1 MSCLSYIFFSSSL
14 PRAKMSSEK
23 SITSFLSANSSS
35 INTSVI
41 QKKLI
46 DFISERHAAGNKK
59 FLFVTSGGTTVPLEK
74 NTVRFIDNFS
84 TGKRGSSVVEA
95 AFQHNDIVESASEKI
110 SIIFLQRDTSLQP
123 FMSAFQQQS
132 HKLLDEFFEQPNYEK
147 IQADLQ
153 RKKALFQR
161 QREYFLQFQ
170 FNTIQQYLCMLN
182 VICSVIND
190 KVERKH
196 CVLIL
201 IAAVSDFYV
210 ETLSEHKI
218 QSGQSLQLS
227 LSPVP
232 KMIGHLVDNVFFN
245 HSIVS
250 FKLETDVEILF
261 SKAKT
266 ALKTYKHDLVIA
278 NTLQTRYDK
287 VYLIWKNGVEETI
300 ENDLEKTIFVKCC
313 QLLCC

>member
-1 MSCLSYIFFSSSL
+1 
-14 PRAKMSSEK
+14 MSSEK

-161 QREYFLQFQ
+161 QREYFL
-170 FNTIQQYLCMLN
+170 
-182 VICSVIND
+182 
-190 KVERKH
+190 
-196 CVLIL
+196 
-201 IAAVSDFYV
+201 
-210 ETLSEHKI
+210 
-218 QSGQSLQLS
+218 
-227 LSPVP
+227 
-232 KMIGHLVDNVFFN
+232 
-245 HSIVS
+245 
-250 FKLETDVEILF
+250 
-261 SKAKT
+261 
-266 ALKTYKHDLVIA
+266 
-278 NTLQTRYDK
+278 
-287 VYLIWKNGVEETI
+287 
-300 ENDLEKTIFVKCC
+300 
-313 QLLCC
+313 